1 MSRTIRRNKFNKK
14 NRFFNHYWEIY
25 SEQELKKQTY
35 IEVWKY
41 HSDNYYTK
49 NAKEVKQFFKS
60 QKFNQTEQEF
70 KKKAHQLQLLDFSDD
85 NFDIVMEHHYLY
97 NIKHHIH

>member
-14 NRFFNHYWEIY
+14 KRFFHHYWESY
-25 SEQELKKQTY
+25 SQIEVNEQSF

-49 NAKEVKQFFKS
+49 SCKDLKQFFKNNEYRNLRY
-60 QKFNQTEQEF
+60 KF
-70 KKKAHQLQLLDFSDD
+70 KKEIAKIVNLDDFLMDEVKVRS
-85 NFDIVMEHHYLY
+85 
-97 NIKHHIH
+97 IKNCIH